1 MVNPLSH
8 FHCDSVEEFAE
19 MSGAFWCVDVTQSQ
33 PGGMEAN
40 LWSRHV
46 GGCEVYRSHATR
58 ALLCTGLR
66 SDKHWTITPINRHC
80 AGARFRGQTLADGD
94 LLFLDPGGE
103 VFQQTLAGHAQSAIS
118 IPVPIVERIIIA
130 EHQTEPAMLLN
141 QWARKSD
148 RGVTRDIENL
158 LGALLGEPGFP
169 ACSFGASATELAA
182 QVIAITQS
190 GSATTFLRSTLAN
203 RRRIVTRAE
212 ELIRSRLHQPPSV
225 TELCETTFAS
235 RRLLFYA
242 FNELL
247 GRSPAVHA
255 KLLRLHA
262 CRRNIVASGP
272 QVAIQQIAATFG
284 FRHSGQ
290 FSIDYLRAFG
300 ERPNETRRRFRLS
313 AIARGG

>member
-1 MVNPLSH
+1 
-8 FHCDSVEEFAE
+8 
-19 MSGAFWCVDVTQSQ
+19 MSGGFWDVSVTQSQ
-33 PGGMEAN
+33 PGPAEAS
-40 LWSRHV
+40 LRRRQV
-46 GGCEVYRSHATR
+46 DGCEVYRSHANR
-58 ALLCTGLR
+58 ALVCTGLR
-66 SDKHWTITPINRHC
+66 SDKYWTITPINAQC
-80 AGARFRGQTLADGD
+80 AGAHFRGQTLADGD

-103 VFQQTLAGHAQSAIS
+103 VFQRTLAGHAQSAIS
-118 IPVPIVERIIIA
+118 IPVTIAERIIRA
-130 EHQTEPAMLLN
+130 EYHTEPETLLS

-148 RGVTRDIENL
+148 RAVTRDIENL

-169 ACSFGASATELAA
+169 ACSFGTSATELAA

-300 ERPNETRRRFRLS
+300 ERPNESRRRFRLS